1 MIMARINADISQV
14 VGKTPLVELKRVTK
28 GLNATILAK
37 LEFQNPLA
45 SVKDRIG
52 VSMIEA
58 AENQGLIDPHTTIV
72 EPTSGNTGIALA
84 FVCAAKKY
92 RLILTMPETM
102 SIERRALLRHLG
114 AELFLTPGPEGMKGA
129 IAKAQDILDHN
140 PKAYMP
146 NQFANPANPAIHRK
160 TTAEEIWSDTGGQ
173 VDILISGV
181 GTGGTITGVA
191 EVIKSRK
198 SSFKA
203 VAVEPANS
211 PILSGGNPG
220 PHKIQGIGAGFVP
233 EVLNTKIIDEVVTV
247 TNENAFD
254 TARKVAKLEGILCGI
269 SSGAAVW
276 AAMQVASR
284 PENKGKQIVVVLP
297 STGERYLST
306 DLFIKEEMRTMA
318 TAKKPAAKKAAPKKK
333 AAKKTTA
340 KKAAPK
346 KAAAKKA
353 APKKK
358 AAAKKKQ
365 QPRRL
370 LLKRQLQRKKQQP
383 RRLLLK
389 RQLQRKKQQP
399 RRPLLKRQLQRKK
412 QQLRRPLLKRQL
424 RRKKQQPRRLLLK
437 RQLQRKKQQLRRNNN
452 SLELGY
458 SIAGSRELLAISYKS
473 DSKKFP
479 GLIRQMRLTRECA
492 GKAHFYFL
500 YSSPLPADNLPTELW

>member
-1 MIMARINADISQV
+1 MIMARINADISRV
-14 VGKTPLVELKRVTK
+14 VGKTPLVRLNRISRGLK
-28 GLNATILAK
+28 ATILAK

-129 IAKAQDILDHN
+129 IAKAQDILAHN

-146 NQFANPANPAIHRK
+146 NQFANPANPEIHRK

-173 VDILISGV
+173 VDILVSGV

-198 SSFKA
+198 SSFRA
-203 VAVEPANS
+203 VAVEPADS
-211 PILSGGNPG
+211 PILSGGKPG
-220 PHKIQGIGAGFVP
+220 PHKIQGIGAGFIP

-247 TNENAFD
+247 SNEDAFE
-254 TARKVAKLEGILCGI
+254 TARQVAKQEGILCGI

-276 AAMQVASR
+276 AAMQVAAR
-284 PENKGKQIVVVLP
+284 PENEGKQIVVVLP

-318 TAKKPAAKKAAPKKK
+318 TAKKPAAKAAPKKA

-340 KKAAPK
+340 KAAPKKAAAKKTTAKAAPK

-353 APKKK
+353 APKKTAAKAAPK
-358 AAAKKKQ
+358 AAAKKAA
-365 QPRRL
+365 P
-370 LLKRQLQRKKQQP
+370 KKTAA
-383 RRLLLK
+383 
-389 RQLQRKKQQP
+389 KKTTAKAAP
-399 RRPLLKRQLQRKK
+399 KK
-412 QQLRRPLLKRQL
+412 AAA
-424 RRKKQQPRRLLLK
+424 KKTTTKAAP
-437 RQLQRKKQQLRRNNN
+437 KK
-452 SLELGY
+452 
-458 SIAGSRELLAISYKS
+458 AAA
-473 DSKKFP
+473 KKAAP
-479 GLIRQMRLTRECA
+479 KKAAA
-492 GKAHFYFL
+492 GKGKGK
-500 YSSPLPADNLPTELW
+500 